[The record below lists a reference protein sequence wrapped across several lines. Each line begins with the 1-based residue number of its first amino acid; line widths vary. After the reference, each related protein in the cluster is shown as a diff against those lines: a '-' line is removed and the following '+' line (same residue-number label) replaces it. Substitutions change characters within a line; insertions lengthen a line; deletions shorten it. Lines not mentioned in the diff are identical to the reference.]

1 VAFSPVPL
9 ESPLTTIDRRPN
21 RWPLRGIAIAVALGA
36 LTACQGMPGTD
47 GSADYD
53 SGPLRMTSPLGSYLA
68 GIAARNGR
76 DMRSATAFFQNSLDS
91 DPDNLAL
98 VRGVMITA
106 ATGGEIE
113 KAKEHAERVA
123 AGDPRDPVAGL
134 ILAADALR
142 GDRGAEA
149 VGRLGRVS
157 RASVY
162 GLLVPLS
169 NAWALYGAGQ
179 IDEGLKELQ
188 ALKDST
194 PFAPFAAYHIALMND
209 AAGRTAAAESAYADT
224 LRTGGP
230 SSPRVIE
237 AYGSYLERTGRIGD
251 AERLYRDFV
260 ERQGDNPAIERALER
275 VLGGKPADRL
285 ISSSA
290 GGAAEGFY
298 SAALALGREEERDIA
313 LLFNRLAV
321 FLSPELTIA
330 RLLLGE
336 RLERSTRYEDAA
348 EIYRTIDSAS
358 PYATSA
364 KMRLAWTLHQLKRDD
379 EAVVI
384 LREAANV
391 DRTDTD
397 ALMTLGDILRGRDKY
412 VEAATEYGL
421 AIDRLKPASERH
433 WSLFYARGI
442 AWDGA
447 KQWPRAEADFLKALE
462 LRPDQPQV
470 LNHLGYSWIEQGV
483 HLERARQMVERAV
496 ALRPNDGYIVDSLG
510 WALYRLG
517 RYQEAVVHL
526 ERAVEL
532 KPVDPVINDHL
543 GDAYWK
549 VGRRVEARFQWERA
563 LSFKPEAELVP
574 RIRAKLEGGLV
585 ESAARKSEQRG
596 GG

>member
-1 VAFSPVPL
+1 MPL
-9 ESPLTTIDRRPN
+9 ESPLTTTNCRPPRR
-21 RWPLRGIAIAVALGA
+21 PLRGIVIAAALGA
-36 LTACQGMPGTD
+36 LTACQGMPGAD

-68 GIAARNGR
+68 GIAARNSR
-76 DMRSATAFFQNSLDS
+76 DMRSATEFFQNSLDS
-91 DPDNLAL
+91 DPENLSL
-98 VRGVMITA
+98 VRGVMIAA
-106 ATGGEIE
+106 ATAGQIE
-113 KAKEHAERVA
+113 KATENAQRVA

-142 GDRGAEA
+142 DDRGADA
-149 VGRLGRVS
+149 VSRLARAS

-169 NAWALYGAGQ
+169 NAWALYGASR
-179 IDEGLKELQ
+179 IDDGLKELQ
-188 ALKDST
+188 VLKDST
-194 PFAPFAAYHIALMND
+194 PFAPFASYHIALMND
-209 AAGRTAAAESAYADT
+209 AAGRTEAAESAYAET

-237 AYGSYLERTGRIGD
+237 AYGSHLERTGRIGD
-251 AERLYRDFV
+251 AERLYRDFI

-285 ISSSA
+285 VSASA

-298 SAALALGREEERDIA
+298 SAALALGRDEEGDIA
-313 LLFNRLAV
+313 MLFNRLAV
-321 FLSPELTIA
+321 YLSPELTIA

-348 EIYRTIDSAS
+348 EIYRTVDVSS

-379 EAVVI
+379 EAVTI
-384 LREAANV
+384 LREAASI
-391 DRTDTD
+391 DHTDTD

-412 VEAATEYGL
+412 AEAAAEYGL

-442 AWDGA
+442 ALERA
-447 KQWPRAEADFLKALE
+447 KQWPKAEADFLKALE
-462 LRPDQPQV
+462 LRPDQPLV
-470 LNHLGYSWIEQGV
+470 LNYLGYSWIEQGM
-483 HLERARQMVERAV
+483 HLERARKMVERAV

-517 RYQEAVVHL
+517 KYQEAVVHL

-543 GDAYWK
+543 GDAYWQ

-563 LSFKPEAELVP
+563 LSFKPEADLVP

-585 ESAARKSEQRG
+585 ESAARQSEQRG